1 MKTSVHNLLQE
12 EYTAALK
19 SYLARPGEEGLHSAY
34 AVGRRAL
41 AEELGPLEMAML
53 HHDALL
59 GLLPSDSADETMQ
72 VVKEAKNFFVESLTP
87 FEMAYRGFHD
97 ATSALRRLNEKL
109 EDEAKRIAHSIHD
122 EAGQFLACVH
132 IALEEVARELP
143 PNSRKHLEEIRE
155 LLNQVEGQLRRLSH
169 ELRPTILD
177 DLGLLPALEF
187 LAEGVSKRSGV
198 PIVVEGERGGRLLPS
213 IETAFYRAV
222 QEALTN
228 ATKHAQAKSITVRI
242 KREEKSVACSVRDDG
257 VGFDTS
263 AMLARKGNRGLGLLG
278 IRERVATLGGSV
290 HIKSQPGQGTE
301 ITITVPVE
309 S

>member
-1 MKTSVHNLLQE
+1 MKTSVQNLLQE
-12 EYTAALK
+12 EYTSALK
-19 SYLARPGEEGLHSAY
+19 SYLSQPGEEGLHRAY

-59 GLLPSDSADETMQ
+59 GLLPQTGDETLE

-143 PNSRKHLEEIRE
+143 PKSRKHLEEIRQ

-198 PIVVEGERGGRLLPS
+198 PIAVEGERSGRLAPP
-213 IETAFYRAV
+213 IETALYRAV

-228 ATKHAQAKSITVRI
+228 AAKHAQAKSMTVRV
-242 KREEKSVACSVRDDG
+242 KREEKSVSCSVRDDG

-290 HIKSQPGQGTE
+290 QIKSQPGQGAE

-309 S
+309 G

>member
-1 MKTSVHNLLQE
+1 MKTSVQNMLQE
-12 EYTAALK
+12 EYAAALE
-19 SYLARPGEEGLHSAY
+19 SYLVHPGEDGLHRAY

-41 AEELGPLEMAML
+41 AEEMGPLEMAML
-53 HHDALL
+53 HHDALI
-59 GLLPSDSADETMQ
+59 GLLPANSSDRTLQ
-72 VVKEAKNFFVESLTP
+72 IVKEAKNFFVESLTP

-143 PNSRKHLEEIRE
+143 PNSRKHLEEIRQ

-187 LAEGVSKRSGV
+187 LAEGVSQRSGV
-198 PIVVEGERGGRLLPS
+198 PIAVEGDRGSRLAPAV
-213 IETAFYRAV
+213 ETALYRAV

-228 ATKHAQAKSITVRI
+228 ATKHAQAKAVTVRVRRQT
-242 KREEKSVACSVRDDG
+242 KFVSCSVRDDG
-257 VGFDTS
+257 VGFETS

-278 IRERVATLGGSV
+278 IRERVAVLGGTVQINS
-290 HIKSQPGQGTE
+290 KPGQGTE
-301 ITITVPVE
+301 IMITVPLD

>member
-1 MKTSVHNLLQE
+1 
-12 EYTAALK
+12 
-19 SYLARPGEEGLHSAY
+19 
-34 AVGRRAL
+34 
-41 AEELGPLEMAML
+41 
-53 HHDALL
+53 
-59 GLLPSDSADETMQ
+59 

-132 IALEEVARELP
+132 IALEEVSRELP
-143 PNSRKHLEEIRE
+143 PNSRKHLDEIKQ

-187 LAEGVSKRSGV
+187 LAEGVSSRSGV
-198 PIVVEGERGGRLLPS
+198 PIAVEGERGGRLPPA
-213 IETAFYRAV
+213 IETALYRAV
-222 QEALTN
+222 QEALNN
-228 ATKHAQAKSITVRI
+228 ATKHAQAKSVTVRV
-242 KREEKSVACSVRDDG
+242 RRDQRVVSCSVQDDG
-257 VGFDTS
+257 MGFDTS

-278 IRERVATLGGSV
+278 IREPVAVLAGTV
-290 HIKSQPGQGTE
+290 QIKSEPAQGTE
-301 ITITVPVE
+301 IIITVPLQD
-309 S
+309 

>member
-1 MKTSVHNLLQE
+1 MKPSVQNALQE
-12 EYTAALK
+12 EYASALK
-19 SYLARPGEEGLHSAY
+19 SYLGHPGEDGLHRAY
-34 AVGRRAL
+34 AVGRQAL

-53 HHDALL
+53 HHDALSN
-59 GLLPSDSADETMQ
+59 LLPDSGEQAVQ
-72 VVKEAKNFFVESLTP
+72 VLKEAKNFFVESLTP

-143 PNSRKHLEEIRE
+143 PKSRKHLEEIRQ

-198 PIVVEGERGGRLLPS
+198 PVAVEGDRSGRFPS
-213 IETAFYRAV
+213 AVETAVYRAV
-222 QEALTN
+222 QEALSN
-228 ATKHAQAKSITVRI
+228 ASKHAQASGVTVRV
-242 KREEKSVACSVRDDG
+242 KRGDKSVVCSVRDDG

-278 IRERVATLGGSV
+278 IRERVAVLAGTVQIRSAL
-290 HIKSQPGQGTE
+290 GQGTE
-301 ITITVPVE
+301 IIITVPLE
-309 S
+309 A

>member
-1 MKTSVHNLLQE
+1 MKTSVQNLLQE
-12 EYTAALK
+12 EYASALK
-19 SYLARPGEEGLHSAY
+19 SYLTHPGEDGLHRAY
-34 AVGRRAL
+34 AIGRRAL

-53 HHDALL
+53 HHEALI
-59 GLLPSDSADETMQ
+59 GLMPKGFDEQTMQ
-72 VVKEAKNFFVESLTP
+72 ILKESKNFFVESLTP

-143 PNSRKHLEEIRE
+143 PNSRKHLEEIRQ

-198 PIVVEGERGGRLLPS
+198 PIAVEGERRGRLIPS
-213 IETAFYRAV
+213 IETALYRAV

-228 ATKHAQAKSITVRI
+228 ATKHAQAKSVTVRI
-242 KREEKSVACSVRDDG
+242 TRGEKSVCCSVRDDG

-263 AMLARKGNRGLGLLG
+263 AMLARKGNRGLGMLG
-278 IRERVATLGGSV
+278 MRERVAVLGGTLQ
-290 HIKSQPGQGTE
+290 IKSEQGQGTE
-301 ITITVPVE
+301 ILITVPLDG
-309 S
+309 

>member
-1 MKTSVHNLLQE
+1 MKTSVQNMLQE
-12 EYTAALK
+12 EYASALK
-19 SYLARPGEEGLHSAY
+19 NYLIHPGEDGLHRAY
-34 AVGRRAL
+34 AVGRQAL

-53 HHDALL
+53 HHDALSS
-59 GLLPSDSADETMQ
+59 LLPDSGEQALQ

-143 PNSRKHLEEIRE
+143 PQSRKHLEEIRQ

-187 LAEGVSKRSGV
+187 LSEGVSKRSGV
-198 PIVVEGERGGRLLPS
+198 PIAVEGERGGRLAPAV
-213 IETAFYRAV
+213 ETAIYRAV
-222 QEALTN
+222 QEALNN
-228 ATKHAQAKSITVRI
+228 ASKHAQASGVTVRV
-242 KREEKSVACSVRDDG
+242 KRNDRSVVCSVRDDG
-257 VGFDTS
+257 VGFDAS

-278 IRERVATLGGSV
+278 IRERVAVLAGTVQINS
-290 HIKSQPGQGTE
+290 HPGKGTE
-301 ITITVPVE
+301 IIITVPIE
-309 S
+309 A

>member
-1 MKTSVHNLLQE
+1 MKTSVNNLLQE
-12 EYTAALK
+12 EYASALK
-19 SYLARPGEEGLHSAY
+19 SYLAEPGEEGLHSAY

-41 AEELGPLEMAML
+41 AEEFGPLEMATL
-53 HHDALL
+53 HHNALL
-59 GLLPSDSADETMQ
+59 SLLPAGAGDETVQ

-97 ATSALRRLNEKL
+97 ATSAPRRLNDKL

-143 PNSRKHLEEIRE
+143 PNSRKHLEEIRQ

-198 PIVVEGERGGRLLPS
+198 PIAVEGERGDRLPPS
-213 IETAFYRAV
+213 IETALYRAV

-228 ATKHAQAKSITVRI
+228 ATKHAQAKSMTVRI
-242 KREEKSVACSVRDDG
+242 RRGEKSVSCSVRDDG
-257 VGFDTS
+257 IGFDTS

-278 IRERVATLGGSV
+278 IRERVAILGGTV
-290 HIKSQPGQGTE
+290 QINSQPGQGTE
-301 ITITVPVE
+301 ITITVPLE
-309 S
+309 G